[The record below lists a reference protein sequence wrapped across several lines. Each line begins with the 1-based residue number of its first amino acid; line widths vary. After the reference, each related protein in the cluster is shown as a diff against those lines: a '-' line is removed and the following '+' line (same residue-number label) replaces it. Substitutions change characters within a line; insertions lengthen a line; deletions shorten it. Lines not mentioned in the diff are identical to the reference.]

1 MEAIPSRRD
10 VRWVQWGSWRAALFA
25 AGNAVG
31 ADILVQ
37 VTDAK
42 QAYCYGKTT
51 LCAGFIPCHL
61 LQQESQKTEAPS
73 NATVDKR

>member
-1 MEAIPSRRD
+1 
-10 VRWVQWGSWRAALFA
+10 
-25 AGNAVG
+25 VG